1 VVLAVQLLR
10 ASLRRA
16 TVDRLD
22 RLGTESVMQKAVL
35 GIVILF
41 LGFYLM
47 REPAELAAFAQNAG
61 VALWNMVS
69 TLFEAIIEFLNTLL
83 G

>member
-1 VVLAVQLLR
+1 MKKPLLIVLV
-10 ASLRRA
+10 
-16 TVDRLD
+16 
-22 RLGTESVMQKAVL
+22 
-35 GIVILF
+35 LF

-47 REPAELAAFAQNAG
+47 RDPAELATFAQSAG

-69 TLFEAIIEFLNTLL
+69 TLFVAIIDFLNTLL

>member
-1 VVLAVQLLR
+1 
-10 ASLRRA
+10 
-16 TVDRLD
+16 
-22 RLGTESVMQKAVL
+22 MQKAVL
-35 GIVILF
+35 AVVVLF

-47 REPAELAAFAQNAG
+47 RDPAELAAFAQNAG

-69 TLFEAIIEFLNTLL
+69 TLFEAIIDFLNALL